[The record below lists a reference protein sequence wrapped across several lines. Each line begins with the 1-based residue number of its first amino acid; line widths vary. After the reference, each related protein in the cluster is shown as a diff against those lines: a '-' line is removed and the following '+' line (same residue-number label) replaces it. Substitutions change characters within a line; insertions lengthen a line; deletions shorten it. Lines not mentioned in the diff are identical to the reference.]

1 MTRMRWEIGDRLS
14 PLHASRCWAA
24 GLVGIDG
31 VLATAMTG
39 PLTEMTQRLA
49 ADDVDLGIFWRCL
62 VAEAAA
68 SQVGGS
74 REDQEFCRQ
83 ALTVAGA
90 GEWTLDSTASAVASR
105 LAEIRMTFS
114 ERFPKL
120 AQQLSLRGRPLREQW
135 EAVGPGLLRLIGK
148 QTHEAF
154 LPKGVTAVLL
164 LPYLGGGGD
173 CDPRSGTLWI
183 EAVLTNPVPEVPEV
197 LRLAW
202 LVGRIGLHRGLH
214 PEARTPEAVLP
225 MAGGDRS
232 TDLLSLA
239 SIPIVLQAAAELE
252 LVPTPDTAP
261 DRIGIAATQWCGQLP
276 PGTIDVLTDWWKQS
290 RELKPAFPISI
301 KALDRMLPSDPN
313 RGPETLA

>member
-24 GLVGIDG
+24 GLAGIDG
-31 VLATAMTG
+31 GLATAMNG
-39 PLTEMTQRLA
+39 PLTELTQRLA
-49 ADDVDLGIFWRCL
+49 ADDVDLGVFWRSL

-68 SQVGGS
+68 NQVGGS
-74 REDQEFCRQ
+74 REDQEFCRH

-105 LAEIRMTFS
+105 LAEIRITFS

-154 LPKGVTAVLL
+154 LPKGVTALLL

-214 PEARTPEAVLP
+214 PQARTPAPVLP
-225 MAGGDRS
+225 MAVGDRP
-232 TDLLSLA
+232 TDLLALA

-301 KALDRMLPSDPN
+301 KALDRMLPGDPN
-313 RGPETLA
+313 RGPETPA